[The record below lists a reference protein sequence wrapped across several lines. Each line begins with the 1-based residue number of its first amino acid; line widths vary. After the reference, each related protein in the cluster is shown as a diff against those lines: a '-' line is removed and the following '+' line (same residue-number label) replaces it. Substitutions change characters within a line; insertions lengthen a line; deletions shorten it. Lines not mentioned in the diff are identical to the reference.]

1 MCNVAECLC
10 KSMLCLSSV
19 CVCEC
24 GQCGVNDVLLG
35 MKSVIVFFL
44 KNVPSFDCT
53 LDMYQILQ
61 NVILTG
67 YKLCLDS

>member
-1 MCNVAECLC
+1 MC
-10 KSMLCLSSV
+10 V
-19 CVCEC
+19 CVCVCVCVHQC

-35 MKSVIVFFL
+35 MKSVIMSMCSFRTL

-53 LDMYQILQ
+53 LDVYHILQ
-61 NVILTG
+61 NVTLTG